1 MGMIVT
7 KMSVDSV
14 EQMDESEMLRLICRA
29 GEIVY
34 ESWPRVIACT
44 EHVLSELL
52 SVKRA
57 FCGPDTFY
65 Q

>member
-1 MGMIVT
+1 
-7 KMSVDSV
+7 
-14 EQMDESEMLRLICRA
+14 MDESEMLGLICWA

-57 FCGPDTFY
+57 VCGPDTFH